1 MSMFDDV
8 LGMGRT
14 SIFEGAYEPE
24 VEAITLES
32 AEDIPSY
39 MDPIEFMTQVAC
51 EQDLNM
57 QRLDMAIMAEEYV
70 YLRENGVE
78 IVEESA
84 VDTALGLIKK
94 CQEGIMQVWAKIQS
108 FFKMVQTKLRE
119 ADKRD
124 ELFVKMYQ
132 EKATAGGAAK
142 VTVNKL
148 VNASSLTTVNT
159 RAKGLYKNI
168 VTAAN
173 EIYKNASTN
182 VSKKDDLVKTALT
195 TIFKDSE
202 DYLKN
207 NSTAKSIL
215 KQMVK
220 DAKNTKDID
229 KDTKA
234 TEVVEMDPT
243 VAINEF
249 LTAKNLKN
257 DIEDSYKASKKV
269 INALLKSAKG
279 IEASLKKK
287 KVLPTDESKNVHQSV
302 KAISAVQKILVQA
315 NKTEVKLFNMRK
327 AMLKKIILASAAQG
341 SKKIAKGK
349 QVSAELDKAGK
360 KTNGKEKNESF
371 IEAVQFGEIW

>member
-39 MDPIEFMTQVAC
+39 MDPMEFMTQVAC

-84 VDTALGLIKK
+84 VDTALGLVKK
-94 CQEGIMQVWAKIQS
+94 CQEGIMRVWAKIQS

-132 EKATAGGAAK
+132 EKAIAGGTAK
-142 VTVNKL
+142 VTANKL
-148 VNASSLTTVNT
+148 VNKDTLETINSN
-159 RAKGLYKNI
+159 AKGLYQNI

-173 EIYKNASTN
+173 DIYKGASTN
-182 VSKKDDLVKTALT
+182 ESKKDDLVKAALN
-195 TIFKDSE
+195 TIFKDNA
-202 DYLKN
+202 DALKD

-220 DAKNTKDID
+220 DAKNTKNID

-234 TEVVEMDPT
+234 TKVVEMEPKA
-243 VAINEF
+243 AIKEF
-249 LTAKNLKN
+249 LGAKSLRY
-257 DIEDSYKASKKV
+257 DIENSYKMSKKI

-279 IEASLKKK
+279 MEAALKKK
-287 KVLPTDESKNVHQSV
+287 KVLPTDESKNIHQSV
-302 KAISAVQKILVQA
+302 KAISAVQKILVQV
-315 NKTEVKLFNMRK
+315 NKTEVKLFNLRK

-349 QVSAELDKAGK
+349 QVSAELDKAGE
-360 KTNGKEKNESF
+360 GKEKDTNESF